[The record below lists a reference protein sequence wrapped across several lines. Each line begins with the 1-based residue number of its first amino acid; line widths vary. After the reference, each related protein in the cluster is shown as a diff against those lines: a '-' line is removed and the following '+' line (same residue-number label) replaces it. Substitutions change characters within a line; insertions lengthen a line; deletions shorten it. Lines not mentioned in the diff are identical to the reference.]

1 MSKEQTEDQTI
12 LLLREL
18 VKWNKFQGMIKAKEV
33 LLDALRNDSEKLAYA
48 ASDGRG
54 SQEVARTAGVSHTT
68 VVSYW
73 NRWATL
79 GIVEPLAVKG
89 GTRYRAVFSLSDLGI
104 QVPSSTT
111 GRSLSFPKSKTD
123 VETEMRE
130 STYSILAE

>member
-1 MSKEQTEDQTI
+1 MSKDQTENQTI

-18 VKWNKFQGMIKAKEV
+18 VKWTKFQGMIKAKEV
-33 LLDALRNDSEKLAYA
+33 LLSALRSDPEKLAYA

-73 NRWATL
+73 NKWATL

-89 GTRYRAVFSLSDLGI
+89 GTRYKAVFSLSDLGI
-104 QVPSSTT
+104 HVLSSSIM
-111 GRSLSFPKSKTD
+111 GRSLSRVKSKTI
-123 VETEMRE
+123 EE
-130 STYSILAE
+130 SQTA